1 MYLWGCSNGAGYL
14 SLEVKLN
21 SLTQCLIQSDKETN
35 FSFIRLTF
43 SLFKAESTILNK
55 IEWPLVINIQNGR
68 RLSLNENPLTQ
79 LKVCVCFSLT
89 NIESSRLVYLFFSH
103 KKYLGHFGDIANR
116 NTALRLALSHW
127 SRTLFVDYGWQ
138 NPARLP
144 LNIFPIPVMRQVLKV
159 SYQSKIKFCF
169 EGVCLPRQKSVVYL

>member
-1 MYLWGCSNGAGYL
+1 M
-14 SLEVKLN
+14 
-21 SLTQCLIQSDKETN
+21 
-35 FSFIRLTF
+35 
-43 SLFKAESTILNK
+43 
-55 IEWPLVINIQNGR
+55 VINIQNGR

-79 LKVCVCFSLT
+79 LKVCVCVSLT
-89 NIESSRLVYLFFSH
+89 NVDLSRLVYLFFSH

-159 SYQSKIKFCF
+159 SYHSKIKFWF
-169 EGVCLPRQKSVVYL
+169 EGVCQGKKKRRVFITKGTKGKGFPHQYKTSLLYNLYL